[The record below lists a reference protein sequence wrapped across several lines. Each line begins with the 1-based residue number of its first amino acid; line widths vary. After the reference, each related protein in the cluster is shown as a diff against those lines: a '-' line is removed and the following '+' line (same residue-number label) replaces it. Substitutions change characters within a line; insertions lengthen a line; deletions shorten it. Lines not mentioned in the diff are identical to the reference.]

1 MHDIFSGHQLDIPFA
16 SVPELLA
23 RYRDRDPDKVAIVD
37 LDQDTQITFGA
48 LAELADRIGAR
59 LVEAGVGTGDKVLLL
74 SDECLEKL
82 VLWLGIWR
90 IGAVVCPLNIELNN
104 AYIGDFA
111 ALLKPKA
118 VLYQNGLDYGAIV
131 GDGPTLRFGAWRKD
145 GAADPG
151 DEFFASLPPRAD
163 PAKLPAGYGPTDM
176 AGIFCTSGTTDRPKA
191 VVYDHAAYWLSGLST
206 LDMLGL
212 TEDDRTL
219 EYRSFGWNSAQVLS
233 LMPFLQKGTTLHIA
247 KRFSHS
253 RFFEWIQ
260 KYGITFS
267 AGVPTVL
274 NMLLNKPLGYTA
286 DDIPTLRLMTCST
299 APLSAEQWR
308 KFEAMYGIT
317 LLQLYGMSEAGWI
330 CGNRHY
336 KAKLGTVG
344 LPARHQEFAIVDPEG
359 KECPPGVEG
368 EVTIGGPQTALGT
381 LREDGTIEPVRGLRI
396 KTGDLAVRD
405 AEGFITVTGR
415 TKDLIIRGGMNIAPV
430 EIDNILMASDLVL
443 EGAALGVPDPIY
455 GEEVVCVV
463 VPKTPEVTGED
474 IAAYLRARLPM
485 PKVPKKIY
493 LAEALPKSDRGK
505 VLRDK
510 LREMLPS
517 LTEAV
522 AANLKAS

>member
-1 MHDIFSGHQLDIPFA
+1 MDDIFSGHQLDIPFA

-23 RYRDRDPDKVAIVD
+23 RYRDRDPGRISLVD
-37 LDQDTQITFGA
+37 LDQGSEITFGA
-48 LAELADRIGAR
+48 LADVVDRIAAR
-59 LVEAGVGTGDKVLLL
+59 LLAHGVGKGDKVLLL
-74 SDECLEKL
+74 SDECIEKL
-82 VLWLGIWR
+82 LLWLGAWR

-104 AYIGDFA
+104 AYIADFA
-111 ALLKPKA
+111 AVLKPKA
-118 VLYQNGLDYGAIV
+118 VLYQSGLDYGAIT
-131 GDGPTLRFGAWRKD
+131 GDGPTVRFGAFRQD
-145 GAADPG
+145 GAADPA
-151 DEFFASLPPRAD
+151 DDFFAT
-163 PAKLPAGYGPTDM
+163 LPATVAPADLPAPYGPLDM
-176 AGIFCTSGTTDRPKA
+176 AAVFCTSGTTDRPKA

-212 TEDDRTL
+212 TEDDKAL

-253 RFFEWIQ
+253 RFFDWIQ
-260 KYGITFS
+260 KYGITFA

-286 DDIPTLRLMTCST
+286 DDLPTLRLMSCSS
-299 APLSAEQWR
+299 APLSAEQWV
-308 KFEAMYGIT
+308 KFEQMYGIT

-344 LPARHQEFAIVDPEG
+344 LPAKHQEFAIVDGEG
-359 KECPPGVEG
+359 NDCPPGVEG
-368 EVTIGGPQTALGT
+368 SVTIGGPQTALGT
-381 LREDGTIEPVRGLRI
+381 LRDDGTIEPVRGLRI

-415 TKDLIIRGGMNIAPV
+415 TKDLIIRGGMNIAPA
-430 EIDNILMASDLVL
+430 EIDGVILASDLVL
-443 EGAALGVPDPIY
+443 EGSAIGVPDPIY

-463 VPKTPEVTGED
+463 VPKGPEVTGEQ
-474 IAAYLRARLPM
+474 IAAYLRARLPA

-493 LAEALPKSDRGK
+493 FAESLPKSDRGK

-510 LREMLPS
+510 LRETLPE
-517 LTEAV
+517 LTEA
-522 AANLKAS
+522 ATLSLKAS